1 MIERAVF
8 LKKAVNGFIQSNY
21 RYLGDYV
28 LSNKEWD
35 QAEILLSILMP
46 FKLVSDHVEQTTRP
60 GIERVF
66 WSYETMFNQIDAIE
80 TKLKAIDQH

>member
-8 LKKAVNGFIQSNY
+8 LKKAVNGFIQSNH
-21 RYLGDYV
+21 RDLGDYA

-46 FKLVSDHVEQTTRP
+46 FKLVSDHVEQTTWSQ
-60 GIERVF
+60 IE
-66 WSYETMFNQIDAIE
+66 
-80 TKLKAIDQH
+80 